1 MLRSVSEMYFLINI
15 KIKSKIYQK
24 KSTIKKTKRKI
35 LSIPNKSK
43 KDKIEGIEKKENQYT
58 KVKYSKFAFYG
69 KSKP

>member
-24 KSTIKKTKRKI
+24 KSPIKKTKRKI

-58 KVKYSKFAFYG
+58 KVKSSKFAFYG